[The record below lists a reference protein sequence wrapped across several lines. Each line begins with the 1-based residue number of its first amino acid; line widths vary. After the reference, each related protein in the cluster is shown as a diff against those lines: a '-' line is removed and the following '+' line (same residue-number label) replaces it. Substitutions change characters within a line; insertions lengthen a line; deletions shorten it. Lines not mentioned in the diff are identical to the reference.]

1 LVRLSHTV
9 EGVARSDVLDRVFHA
24 MSDPGRRRM
33 LERLAD
39 GPASVSDLGSPL
51 QMSLAAVVQHVQ
63 VLEASGLVQSRKTG
77 RVRMCEMNV
86 DTLGVAE
93 QWLIS
98 RRSAWERRL
107 DRLSEVLDEQAARGT
122 PSPTRKRGR
131 IP

>member
-1 LVRLSHTV
+1 
-9 EGVARSDVLDRVFHA
+9 VLDRIFHA

-39 GPASVSDLGSPL
+39 GPASVSDLGRPL
-51 QMSLAAVVQHVQ
+51 EMSLAAVVQHVQ

-77 RVRMCEMNV
+77 RVRMCEMNL
-86 DTLGVAE
+86 DTLGLAE
-93 QWLIS
+93 QWVMG

-107 DRLSEVLDEQAARGT
+107 DRLGEVLDEQPARRT